1 MRARS
6 AKNCVLKGR
15 TGRAQPLMW
24 LRCPTA
30 GGVKT
35 MRIQTVLLA
44 NFVAL
49 TACGSSADA
58 PAWAGRRE
66 VIDSVDVVWN
76 PAEPVL
82 PTGQVTLTLLWHT
95 QPSESNPDSIWER
108 PSEIRVAA
116 HGVYVLDQQASRV
129 YRLDNDDGS
138 WIGSIGKPGGGPG
151 EIDRPFGLVLRDS
164 VIAIGDGGKTA
175 VSLFDLDGRFLR
187 THAIEGFGIDLLP
200 YGSDDLVVYA
210 MVPDNRSIGATYRV
224 VGDDAPEENIA
235 FEQPPVTPE
244 EYPDQDCMRTNKT
257 THLVV
262 RLRCIIPLFVV
273 LDESGSILRQVVVDV
288 QPREVP
294 PEEID
299 RMLEDRFSR
308 LTANVAFAV
317 PAEMRDR
324 LRKGMQYENRYH
336 EIRHDTELNI
346 FVMREQTPAEL
357 GLGSAMLHVFSD
369 DGRYLARVEAAES
382 WEDFDIKAGVVYAI
396 VTDPDT
402 DLRSAAA
409 YRLNLPEGAS

>member
-1 MRARS
+1 MRTQTA
-6 AKNCVLKGR
+6 VL
-15 TGRAQPLMW
+15 AY
-24 LRCPTA
+24 
-30 GGVKT
+30 
-35 MRIQTVLLA
+35 
-44 NFVAL
+44 FVAL

-66 VIDSVDVVWN
+66 MIDSVEVVWN
-76 PAEPVL
+76 PAEPIL
-82 PTGQVTLTLLWHT
+82 PAGQVTLTLLWHT

-108 PSEIRVAA
+108 PSEVRVAE
-116 HGVYVLDQQASRV
+116 HGVYVLDNMASKV
-129 YRLDNDDGS
+129 YRLDQEDGS
-138 WIGSIGKPGGGPG
+138 WIGSIGKRGGGPG
-151 EIDRPFGLVLRDS
+151 EIDRPFGLVLLDS
-164 VIAIGDGGKTA
+164 VIAIGDGGKSA
-175 VSLFDLDGRFLR
+175 VSVFDLDGRFLR

-210 MVPDNRSIGATYRV
+210 MVPENRSIGATYRL
-224 VGDDAPEENIA
+224 VGDEALEENIA
-235 FEQPPVTPE
+235 WEQAPVTPE
-244 EYPDQDCMRTNKT
+244 EYPDQVCIRTNKT

-273 LDESGSILRQVVVDV
+273 LDESGSVLRQVVVDV

-308 LTANVAFAV
+308 LTANMAFAV
-317 PAEMRDR
+317 PAGMRDQ

-336 EIRHDTELNI
+336 EIRHDAELDI

-357 GLGSAMLHVFSD
+357 GLGPALLHVFSD
-369 DGRYLARVEAAES
+369 DGRYVARVEAADS
-382 WEDFDIKAGVVYAI
+382 WGDFDIRAGVSYAI
-396 VTDPDT
+396 VIEPDT

-409 YRLNLPEGAS
+409 YRLNLPAGT